1 MEKEK
6 IYSRVDHT
14 QLKPYAT
21 WEDIQKLCDEAIQY
35 GTASVCIPPCYIK
48 RVNQKYGDKINICT
62 VVGFPLGYSVT
73 AAKVAEVQQAL
84 EDGAKEIDMVVNIAD
99 VKNGDF
105 SKVEQEII
113 ALKRECQNNIL
124 KVIIETCYLTE
135 KEKIAL
141 CEAVTNAG
149 ADYIKTS
156 TGFGTAG
163 ATKEDIKL
171 FKEHIG
177 QAVRMKAAGGV
188 RTREDMEAFIEL
200 GCDRIGTSSAISI
213 LEGEAESQGY

>member
-48 RVNQKYGDKINICT
+48 RVNQKYGEKINICT

-105 SKVEQEII
+105 GKVEQEII
-113 ALKRECQNNIL
+113 ALKRECQNKIL

-163 ATKEDIKL
+163 ATQEDVKL

-177 QAVRMKAAGGV
+177 QAVRIKAAGGV
-188 RTREDMEAFIEL
+188 RTREDMEAFLEL

-213 LEGEAESQGY
+213 LEGEAVSQGY